1 MSVAGAMASKSFPRL
16 VKRSPPTRDP
26 SDNQMLNECKGN
38 YLHRIEAS
46 HSCRQCSYDFLS
58 CRIPLSMQ
66 YPSPAV
72 SAFPR
77 QLNTSVSLV
86 ESGAPL
92 DEVLDLRRT
101 FLRQNPDCLF
111 ITQTCAGRQRV
122 GEMQFCRI
130 GFSNSGCYPPL
141 GIARV
146 RFSDFSLR
154 KDENATGWGEI
165 QRGTQSGST
174 TSNDDEV
181 RIDSL
186 RCTAAVHALK
196 MSQPSAGSNSETG
209 FRLCRSG
216 LDPKRH
222 S

>member
-1 MSVAGAMASKSFPRL
+1 
-16 VKRSPPTRDP
+16 
-26 SDNQMLNECKGN
+26 
-38 YLHRIEAS
+38 
-46 HSCRQCSYDFLS
+46 
-58 CRIPLSMQ
+58 MQ

-77 QLNTSVSLV
+77 QLNTSVSLI

-92 DEVLDLRRT
+92 NETLDLART
-101 FLRQNPDCLF
+101 FLRQNPNRLF
-111 ITQTCAGRQRV
+111 ITQTCAGRERI
-122 GEMQFCRI
+122 GEMQFCGI

-154 KDENATGWGEI
+154 QDENTTGRGKI
-165 QRGTQSGST
+165 QRRTQSGST

-222 S
+222 SSAFRTNRGFGLEQDTTLGTPIRRSSPICALAHIDRHQREPRSG

>member
-1 MSVAGAMASKSFPRL
+1 MIFTELKLR
-16 VKRSPPTRDP
+16 
-26 SDNQMLNECKGN
+26 
-38 YLHRIEAS
+38 
-46 HSCRQCSYDFLS
+46 HSCRQRSYDFLS
-58 CRIPLSMQ
+58 CRIPLRMQ

-77 QLNTSVSLV
+77 QLNTSVSLDRKLV
-86 ESGAPL
+86 PHSMRCSISAGPSS
-92 DEVLDLRRT
+92 
-101 FLRQNPDCLF
+101 RQNPNCLF

-122 GEMQFCRI
+122 GEMQFCGI
-130 GFSNSGCYPPL
+130 GFSNSGCYPSL

-154 KDENATGWGEI
+154 KDENATGWGKI

-181 RIDSL
+181 RIDSF

-222 S
+222 SSAFRTNRGLPCGSP